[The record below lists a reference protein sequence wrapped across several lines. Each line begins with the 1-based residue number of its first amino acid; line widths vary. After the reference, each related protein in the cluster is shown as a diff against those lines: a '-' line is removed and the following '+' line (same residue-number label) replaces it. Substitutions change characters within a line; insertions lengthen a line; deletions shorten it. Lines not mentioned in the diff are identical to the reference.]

1 MGKNPTLED
10 PIGAGGGEGLDCMLM
25 DLQDEV
31 AESGHHSPSLI
42 QQLEV
47 DIPDYGGRERG
58 MEANRQ
64 VKLVC
69 LMQHLY

>member
-1 MGKNPTLED
+1 
-10 PIGAGGGEGLDCMLM
+10 MLL

-31 AESGHHSPSLI
+31 AEGSHHSPPHI

-58 MEANRQ
+58 IEANRQ

-69 LMQHLY
+69 LMQDLYNLTLTGNTASF